1 MEEIKRF
8 EETHFNLFDLKAEYA
23 RRQRVI
29 YENGKKGK
37 HRLDTG
43 EVTVNPNPTVLPQ
56 EIQKHIEQFENM
68 KVTYLEQETKE
79 KFLRSIIS
87 DPPVFVEQSN
97 VEEIE
102 AENKQ
107 KKANLKKQKA
117 QVNEV
122 QRQLDLLSRQLCA
135 DYEDLSTK
143 AKGASE
149 MSKEMETMQAE
160 IDKLT
165 KQEEAL
171 ELPALEDPDMN
182 LPAPELNRLAD
193 EYGKQKQEID
203 QTLVELT
210 SQSIP
215 QSREEH
221 NQLKQ
226 EVSRLEKEK
235 TRTENMAQEM
245 VKLREEEMQKGRIHN
260 ETTAEWY
267 RSLIHILEH
276 ILGIS
281 NFELTQQDHP
291 QTKISFTYKD
301 AHQVELLANSQ
312 TGELLSAS
320 LSNSNAENV
329 QTILKQTKSLPPA
342 TQVQSFIRQA
352 LLS

>member
-1 MEEIKRF
+1 MEEIKGF
-8 EETHFNLFDLKAEYA
+8 EETHFNLFDLKAEYV

-56 EIQKHIEQFENM
+56 EIQKHIEQFENL

-87 DPPVFVEQSN
+87 DPPVLVEQSN

-143 AKGASE
+143 AKEANE
-149 MSKEMETMQAE
+149 MSKEMESMQAE
-160 IDKLT
+160 IDRLT

-182 LPAPELNRLAD
+182 LPAPELNRLAE

-203 QTLVELT
+203 QTLSELT

-235 TRTENMAQEM
+235 SHAEKMAQEM
-245 VKLREEEMQKGRIHN
+245 VQLREEEMQKGRIHN
-260 ETTAEWY
+260 ETTAQWY
-267 RSLIHILEH
+267 RSLIHILEQ

-291 QTKISFTYKD
+291 QSKISFTYKD
-301 AHQVELLANSQ
+301 TQHVELLANNQ

-320 LSNSNAENV
+320 VSNSNTDHIQNL
-329 QTILKQTKSLPPA
+329 LKQSKTLSPA
-342 TQVQSFIRQA
+342 VQVQSFVRQA